1 MAGKENLLNNQ
12 EVFQSWSHM
21 GTNITKQKEFK
32 ENQVYPEAIEHSIK
46 EEEKAKFYNSKLSE
60 KQHCSFHLKS
70 QVSLLVAV
78 VLG

>member
-1 MAGKENLLNNQ
+1 MAGKENLFNNQ

-46 EEEKAKFYNSKLSE
+46 EEEKAKF
-60 KQHCSFHLKS
+60 
-70 QVSLLVAV
+70 
-78 VLG
+78 